1 MTIPNLAIPPLTR
14 PVGHPLPASGE
25 RDGVRGAAIMTK
37 RLIPI
42 LIAAVLAGCAVTQP
56 VVPKYD
62 LPPGTATAAQN
73 ELLEHWW
80 TAFND
85 PVLNTLID
93 EAFANNLD
101 LKLALTR
108 IDAARSQVLLAQSN
122 LAPSIDLVG
131 NGSRSRI
138 SARTSPPL
146 PSGVGQTSNDF
157 NISMQVSY
165 ELDVW
170 GKYRSGLLA
179 ADNDLLASRYFRETV
194 RITVAGDVAG
204 TYFRLR
210 AADAELKVLQDT
222 LGLRTDTV
230 RLQRDR
236 FEGGI
241 IGEYD
246 LRSAEA
252 ERSAVVADVARA
264 ERAIGQL
271 ESAIATLTGRSPRAV
286 YTPEI
291 ARGATIDDVTE
302 VPQLP
307 SGLPSG
313 LLERRPDIR
322 RNEALMAASD
332 LRIQQARANYFPSL
346 NLTGAFGWESAAM
359 TSLFSP
365 SAMIWNI
372 GLGLVQPLFALKA
385 IEAQVELAKARN
397 AETEVQYA
405 QTVQVAFR
413 EVHDALVANRSARD
427 VLAAETDRRNQIA
440 KAYEVAVLRYD
451 AGRTSFLEVID
462 AQRQLLAAETL
473 RIGAARDAK
482 LSIVDFAKSLGGGWS
497 PEQYA
502 DAR

>member
-1 MTIPNLAIPPLTR
+1 
-14 PVGHPLPASGE
+14 
-25 RDGVRGAAIMTK
+25 
-37 RLIPI
+37 
-42 LIAAVLAGCAVTQP
+42 
-56 VVPKYD
+56 
-62 LPPGTATAAQN
+62 
-73 ELLEHWW
+73 
-80 TAFND
+80 
-85 PVLNTLID
+85 
-93 EAFANNLD
+93 
-101 LKLALTR
+101 
-108 IDAARSQVLLAQSN
+108 
-122 LAPSIDLVG
+122 
-131 NGSRSRI
+131 
-138 SARTSPPL
+138 
-146 PSGVGQTSNDF
+146 
-157 NISMQVSY
+157 
-165 ELDVW
+165 
-170 GKYRSGLLA
+170 
-179 ADNDLLASRYFRETV
+179 
-194 RITVAGDVAG
+194 
-204 TYFRLR
+204 
-210 AADAELKVLQDT
+210 
-222 LGLRTDTV
+222 
-230 RLQRDR
+230 
-236 FEGGI
+236 
-241 IGEYD
+241 